1 MNHKQKTRLASFI
14 SIYPPCFGV
23 IFFRDTAVMVPIVGV
38 TVVNLI
44 WMVSLYIKGDPE
56 AKRQREKELMR
67 QRTEELEKDLELE
80 PLNLHELDP
89 IFDEIEKEKIH
100 E

>member
-14 SIYPPCFGV
+14 SIYPPCFGI
-23 IFFRDTAVMVPIVGV
+23 IFFRDTAVMAPLVGV
-38 TVVNLI
+38 AVVNLI
-44 WMVSLYIKGDPE
+44 WMMSLYIKGDPE
-56 AKRQREKELMR
+56 AKRQREKEL
-67 QRTEELEKDLELE
+67 QRGKTRELEKDLGYE

-89 IFDEIEKEKIH
+89 IFDEIEKEKPH